1 MTNKIL
7 NLITIVCIGSGL
19 ACLIVKTMSKSY
31 VDAQGILHEPFFLLP
46 VGFGLITLGFIVL
59 VISTIMKS
67 MQA

>member
-1 MTNKIL
+1 MTNKIS
-7 NLITIVCIGSGL
+7 NIMTIVFIGSGL
-19 ACLIVKTMSKSY
+19 ACLIVKAMSKSY

-46 VGFGLITLGFIVL
+46 VGFGLMTLGLIVL